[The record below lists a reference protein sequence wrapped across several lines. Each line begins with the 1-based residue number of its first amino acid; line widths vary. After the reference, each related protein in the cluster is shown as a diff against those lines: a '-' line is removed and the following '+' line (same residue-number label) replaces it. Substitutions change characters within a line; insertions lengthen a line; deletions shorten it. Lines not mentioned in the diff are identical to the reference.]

1 MKFFKYLPD
10 LRLVKRVA
18 YITLGFIFV
27 LFISGL
33 IFALVYQK
41 QILNWFITEANK
53 QIVTP
58 VKVRDIQLN
67 TWRFFPEMAISLK
80 DVVILDSHEVS
91 ADTLAEARE
100 IYLLFNPFHIIRGQY
115 QINDLLIRN
124 ARVQLK
130 IDEKGERNFDIIKK
144 DVGSP
149 SENQLLFELKS
160 IQLSNVFVIY
170 HDIKN
175 QYKVEIYSEQ
185 LKAGMRQK
193 GALSDIS
200 VKGDLLSYAIGI
212 EENQYFKNKKLD
224 VLADL
229 TWDNASNLLTL
240 KKGDLVI
247 DGGQFAIDGNIVIS
261 EKTIYNLSFE
271 GVNTSISSISSLLP
285 DSYAAYLKPYR
296 SRGRVYFNGLLK
308 GESSAT
314 VNPLVE
320 LNFGM
325 EDVRIYHPRYRKSI
339 ENAHFKGFFSNGS
352 RKNFSTCELKI
363 EDFSCLLDNRPISA
377 SFNLRDFNRYLADIR
392 IKGQIELPALLEL
405 FPGSAIARG
414 MGRIEADINWS
425 GALGNL
431 SGSQLSQAY
440 RASGELIL
448 HNVSFALK
456 GERLPFNAFSG
467 SFIFRNK
474 DLAISNFRGYVGKS
488 DFLINGFLRDFSSA
502 LHTERR
508 KVMLEADLKS
518 YRLDFDELLR
528 SNFASIDTSA
538 ATGGDYYFS
547 INPDLDIDF
556 NCEINA
562 LNFQRFKASNLSG
575 RMRLQHQLARF
586 ERVRFGAMGGRLS
599 MSGTVND
606 KKPGKVEVSLLSD
619 LSGINID
626 SIFHVFHNFR
636 QDFIMDRHLRGQLHA
651 NVSAFMVLD
660 QNLVLNSQSLE
671 SDIKARVLNG
681 QLLGFEPM
689 QKLSRFVEEESLAN
703 LKFSEMQNNIR
714 IQNRTVYLPEM
725 DIFSNVSHIRIKGT
739 HTFDQEIDYRLSVPL
754 RKFLRLRKSEASEID
769 TETGGTRLFLKITGT
784 TDEYT
789 IAYDAAA
796 VKDKIRN
803 DIRKEG
809 QDLKSTFQEKRWE
822 KPKTIELEEE
832 EYFEF

>member
-1 MKFFKYLPD
+1 MYL
-10 LRLVKRVA
+10 
-18 YITLGFIFV
+18 TLGFLFV
-27 LFISGL
+27 LFLSGL

-41 QILNWFITEANK
+41 QILTWFINEANK

-80 DVVILDSHEVS
+80 EVVILDAHEAT

-115 QINDLLIRN
+115 QINDLIIRN

-130 IDEKGERNFDIIKK
+130 IDKNGERNFDIIKVEAK
-144 DVGSP
+144 STSDK
-149 SENQLLFELKS
+149 QMLFELKS
-160 IQLSNVFVIY
+160 IQLNNVFVVY
-170 HDIKN
+170 QDVKN
-175 QYKVEIYSEQ
+175 NYKIELYSEH

-193 GALSDIS
+193 GALSDIR
-200 VKGDLLSYAIGI
+200 VNGDVLSYAIGI
-212 EENQYFKNKKLD
+212 DDHQYFQNKKLD
-224 VLADL
+224 VSADL
-229 TWDNASNLLTL
+229 TWDNASKLLTL
-240 KKGDLVI
+240 QKGDLVI
-247 DGGQFAIDGNIVIS
+247 DGGQFAIDGNITIS
-261 EKTIYNLSFE
+261 EKTIYNLTFE

-285 DSYAAYLKPYR
+285 DSYSAYLKPYR
-296 SRGRVYFNGLLK
+296 SKGRVYFNGMLQ
-308 GESSAT
+308 GESSAS

-320 LNFGM
+320 LHFGM
-325 EDVRIYHPRYRKSI
+325 EDVRIFHPRYRKSI
-339 ENAHFKGFFSNGS
+339 ENAHFKGYFSNGS

-363 EDFSCLLDNRPISA
+363 EDLSCLLDNRPIVA
-377 SFNLRDFNRYLADIR
+377 YFNLRDFNRFLADIQM
-392 IKGQIELPALLEL
+392 KGQIELPALLEL

-414 MGRIEADINWS
+414 LGRLEVDIKWS
-425 GALGNL
+425 GALGNY
-431 SGSQLSQAY
+431 SGNQLSQAY
-440 RASGELIL
+440 RASGEVIM
-448 HNVSFALK
+448 HNISFALK

-488 DFLINGFLRDFSSA
+488 DFLINGFLKDFSSA
-502 LHTERR
+502 LQTERP

-518 YRLDFDELLR
+518 YRLDFDELLK

-538 ATGGDYYFS
+538 ATGGEYYFS

-562 LNFQRFKASNLSG
+562 LNFQRFNASNLSG

-586 ERVRFGAMGGRLS
+586 ERVRFSAMGGRFS
-599 MSGTVND
+599 MSGNVND
-606 KKPGKVEVSLLSD
+606 KKPGKVEISLLSD
-619 LSGINID
+619 LSGINVD
-626 SIFHVFHNFR
+626 SIFFVFNNFR

-651 NVSAFMVLD
+651 SVSAFMVLD
-660 QNLVLNSQSLE
+660 QNLVLNSRSLE
-671 SDIKARVLNG
+671 SDIKAKVING
-681 QLLGFEPM
+681 QLVGFEPM

-714 IQNRTVYLPEM
+714 IQDQTVFLPEM

-739 HTFDQEIDYRLSVPL
+739 HTFDQQINYRLSVPL
-754 RKFLRLRKSEASEID
+754 KRFLRLRKAGAAEID

-784 TDEYT
+784 TDDYT
-789 IAYDAAA
+789 IAYDAEA
-796 VKDKIRN
+796 VKDKIRD

-809 QDLKSTFQEKRWE
+809 QELKSTFQEKRWE
-822 KPKTIELEEE
+822 KPKTVELEEE

>member
-1 MKFFKYLPD
+1 MFYL
-10 LRLVKRVA
+10 
-18 YITLGFIFV
+18 TLGFFFV
-27 LFISGL
+27 LFLSGL

-58 VKVRDIQLN
+58 VKARDIQLN

-80 DVVILDSHEVS
+80 EVLILDSHESS

-115 QINDLLIRN
+115 HINDLIVRN
-124 ARVQLK
+124 ARVHLQLN
-130 IDEKGERNFDIIKK
+130 EKGQRNFDIVKT
-144 DVGSP
+144 DSASS
-149 SENQLLFELKS
+149 SEKQMLFELKS
-160 IQLSNVFVIY
+160 IQLKNVFLVY

-175 QYKVEIYSEQ
+175 NYKIEMYSEQ
-185 LKAGMRQK
+185 MKAGMRQK
-193 GALSDIS
+193 GALSDIK
-200 VKGDLLSYAIGI
+200 VRGDVLSYSIGI
-212 EENQYFKNKKLD
+212 EENQYFQNKKLD
-224 VLADL
+224 VDAELA
-229 TWDNASNLLTL
+229 WDNASKLLSIQ
-240 KKGDLVI
+240 KGDLVI
-247 DGGQFAIDGNIVIS
+247 DAGQFAIGGNIVIS
-261 EKTIYNLSFE
+261 DKTIYDLTFE
-271 GVNTSISSISSLLP
+271 GVNTTISSISSLLP

-308 GESSAT
+308 GESSAS

-325 EDVRIYHPRYRKSI
+325 EDVRIFHPRYRKSI
-339 ENAHFKGFFSNGS
+339 DNAHFKGYFSNGS

-363 EDFSCLLDNRPISA
+363 EDFSCLLDNKPIAA
-377 SFNLRDFNRYLADIR
+377 SFNLRDFNRYRADIR
-392 IKGQIELPALLEL
+392 MKGQIDLPALLEL
-405 FPGSAIARG
+405 FPGSTIARG
-414 MGRIEADINWS
+414 MGRLEVDINWS

-431 SGSQLSQAY
+431 SGNQLSQAY
-440 RASGELIL
+440 RASGEIIL
-448 HNVSFALK
+448 HNISFALK
-456 GERLPFNAFSG
+456 GERLPFNSFSG

-502 LHTERR
+502 LQTERR

-518 YRLDFDELLR
+518 YRLDFDELLK
-528 SNFASIDTSA
+528 SNFASIDTSSA
-538 ATGGDYYFS
+538 IGGEYYFS

-562 LNFQRFKASNLSG
+562 LNFQRFNASNLSG
-575 RMRLQHQLARF
+575 RMRLQHQRARF
-586 ERVRFGAMGGRLS
+586 ERVRFSAMGGRLS

-606 KKPGKVEVSLLSD
+606 RKPGKVEVSVLSD
-619 LSGINID
+619 LNGINVD
-626 SIFHVFHNFR
+626 SIFFVFNNFR

-651 NVSAFMVLD
+651 NVSTFMVLD
-660 QNLVLNSQSLE
+660 QNLVLNAQSLE
-671 SDIKARVLNG
+671 SDIKARVING

-714 IQNRTVYLPEM
+714 IQDRTVYLPEM

-739 HTFDQEIDYRLSVPL
+739 HTFDQHIDYRLSVPL
-754 RKFLRLRKSEASEID
+754 KKFLRLRKAGASEID

-784 TDEYT
+784 TDDYT

-796 VKDKIRN
+796 VKDKIRE

-809 QDLKSTFQEKRWE
+809 QELKNTFQEKRWE
-822 KPKTIELEEE
+822 KPKTVELEEE